1 MRKIIGV
8 IHPFDIYQNFY
19 VYQDGNKIE
28 MTQAK
33 LNDIPETVLELAQLY
48 DVYRVDLSGAKHYAQ
63 KIIREIQEKEFTK
76 YNENKLV
83 IKCI

>member
-1 MRKIIGV
+1 
-8 IHPFDIYQNFY
+8 
-19 VYQDGNKIE
+19 
-28 MTQAK
+28 MTQTK

-48 DVYRVDLSGAKHYAQ
+48 DAYRVDLSGAKHYAQ